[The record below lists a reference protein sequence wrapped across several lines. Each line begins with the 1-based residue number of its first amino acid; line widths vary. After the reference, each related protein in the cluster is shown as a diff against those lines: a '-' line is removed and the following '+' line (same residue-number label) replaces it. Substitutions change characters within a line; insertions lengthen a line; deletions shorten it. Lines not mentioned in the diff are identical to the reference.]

1 MEKIFDLP
9 AHPLFVHTPL
19 VLAPLICL
27 ALIAALA
34 RPAWRERVG
43 RIPLWASIV
52 LTVAMFMAKES
63 GEKFEGALVASNG
76 FDPKQIDKH
85 AELGDQ
91 TFLLTLLL
99 LVVVAAATALAWR
112 ASRTPVPAGS
122 SAGSSTPPWLVPALS
137 AVATVVSVLV
147 VIWTIRTGHEGAKV
161 VWDGVLR

>member
-1 MEKIFDLP
+1 M
-9 AHPLFVHTPL
+9 
-19 VLAPLICL
+19 
-27 ALIAALA
+27 
-34 RPAWRERVG
+34 
-43 RIPLWASIV
+43 V

-63 GEKFEGALVASNG
+63 GEKFEDGLVASNG
-76 FDPKQIDKH
+76 FDPKQIHDH

-99 LVVVAAATALAWR
+99 LALVAAATAVAWR
-112 ASRTPVPAGS
+112 ASDTPAPAGS
-122 SAGSSTPPWLVPALS
+122 DAGSSMPPWLVPALS